1 MAPYSNNRR
10 KQNKPQQTSLQNEH
24 IAPTGGNTY
33 QPPEFDFEE
42 YGALKQRV
50 KSIEET
56 TKNHSNSIN
65 TIENQR
71 SWIKGAAWGIG
82 GLLMALIGFIGW
94 FASTFKDNMTTALTE
109 AIKQLIDKQL

>member
-1 MAPYSNNRR
+1 MPPYNTNRR
-10 KQNKPQQTSLQNEH
+10 KQSKPQHQAVLQNEH

-56 TKNHSNSIN
+56 TKSHSNSIN
-65 TIENQR
+65 AIENQR
-71 SWIKGAAWGIG
+71 SWIKGVAWGIG
-82 GLLMALIGFIGW
+82 GLLIALISCFGW
-94 FASTFKDNMTTALTE
+94 FISTFKDNLAFALTE
-109 AIKQLIDKQL
+109 AIRQVIGK

>member
-1 MAPYSNNRR
+1 MPPYNTNRR
-10 KQNKPQQTSLQNEH
+10 KQNKPQHQAVLQNEH

-50 KSIEET
+50 KVIEER

-65 TIENQR
+65 AIENQR

-82 GLLMALIGFIGW
+82 GLLILLISCFGW
-94 FASTFKDNMTTALTE
+94 FISTFKESLSFALTE
-109 AIKQLIDKQL
+109 DIRQLIDK